1 MGFLGSLFRTGKLNA
16 DLEQQALARALI
28 DSVEHNRGFAKEEVF
43 KILARNR
50 WSRSEQRNR
59 LAHAASISKISR
71 ADLYPRITELAK
83 DLYGV

>member
-16 DLEQQALARALI
+16 DLEQQALARA
-28 DSVEHNRGFAKEEVF
+28 HNRGFAKEEVF

-59 LAHAASISKISR
+59 LAHAASMSKISR

-83 DLYGV
+83 DLYSV